1 MKALLFLSA
10 VALLGLFSASKAA
23 PYSLTLE
30 NWQNHPHVR
39 EVRDIYQEVNNGLM
53 ERKYR
58 AKERRFDVEAPSCD
72 TYPVRSGML
81 VLDSHDRPRLYRIE
95 QIGSHREPFKVER
108 YYDSRGTLRFVFVDR
123 LVSNVR
129 IYLNREGKVF
139 WAVSQ
144 SGNQFTVFDAGN
156 EDWETRP
163 NTAEGAKNE
172 FEGRQPCPE
181 IQTSSAQD
189 PGVQDLQGL
198 LGHRVR
204 IRSAALGPGWHEG
217 LFNRQRREP
226 ACYVVI
232 VWKPR
237 PLANSAIQAQSIVEL
252 KAVSELHA
260 YSGPRTAMS
269 AWAGRESGELSDDS
283 LWQPVPRAVLDRNSG
298 CPAASSSK

>member
-1 MKALLFLSA
+1 MKALLFFSA
-10 VALLGLFSASKAA
+10 LALLGLFSASKAA

-30 NWQNHPHVR
+30 NWQNHPDVK
-39 EVRDIYQEVNNGLM
+39 EVRDIYQEVNNRLK

-72 TYPVRSGML
+72 TYPVRSVML

-108 YYDSRGTLRFVFVDR
+108 YYDSRGTLRFVSVDR
-123 LVSNVR
+123 LISNVR

-144 SGNQFTVFDAGN
+144 SGNQVAVYDAGN
-156 EDWETRP
+156 EDWETKP
-163 NTAEGAKNE
+163 STAAGAKSE
-172 FEGRQPCPE
+172 FEGQQPCPE
-181 IQTSSAQD
+181 IRASSAQN
-189 PGVQDLQGL
+189 PGAQDLHGL

-252 KAVSELHA
+252 EAASELQA
-260 YSGPRTAMS
+260 YSGPRTPLS
-269 AWAGRESGELSDDS
+269 AWAGRRSGELSDES
-283 LWQPVPRAVLDRNSG
+283 LWRPVPRALGSA
-298 CPAASSSK
+298 CSP